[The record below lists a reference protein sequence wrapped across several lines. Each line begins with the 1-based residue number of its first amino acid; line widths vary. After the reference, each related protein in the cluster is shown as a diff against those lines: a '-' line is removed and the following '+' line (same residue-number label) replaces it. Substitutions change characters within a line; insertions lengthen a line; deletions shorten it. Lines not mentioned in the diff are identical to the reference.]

1 MFTSAQCRLPK
12 CLRMRARELIRERAE
27 PPTLATCALT
37 PVPVM
42 RAPITLIKR
51 RTSARVWVSFICSL
65 RFSLVDCLVS
75 LPQLVSFRST
85 YTFGALFG
93 NSLSCDL
100 YSVYF
105 VDLRSR
111 CPVPFAETELGGREY
126 FSTLH
131 LRRRAV
137 AVYYD
142 VLSSFSLSDNW
153 FQVLKLYRR
162 VILERVQ
169 WYKYATFTLVLSV
182 LSIIHYN
189 VTTR

>member
-1 MFTSAQCRLPK
+1 
-12 CLRMRARELIRERAE
+12 MRARELIREIRAE

-51 RTSARVWVSFICSL
+51 RTSARVCVSLICSL

-75 LPQLVSFRST
+75 LPQRMFRST
-85 YTFGALFG
+85 YTFCALFG

-105 VDLRSR
+105 VDLCSR

-126 FSTLH
+126 FSTSH

-137 AVYYD
+137 AVYY

-162 VILERVQ
+162 VILERIQ
-169 WYKYATFTLVLSV
+169 WYKYATFTLKLSV
-182 LSIIHYN
+182 LSTIYYN